1 MRAVPTV
8 RLSAI
13 YFVYFAWI
21 GAFGPYFSLYLQSIG
36 QTAVE
41 IGVLLSLMQFMRIFA
56 PNLWAGIADRRGRRA
71 SLLRIAFAASLA
83 VYCGVFVTQSFW
95 GLFITLALV
104 ALFTS
109 AAMPL
114 FETLVFAH
122 LEDDLGRYGAIRMWG
137 SVGFIAAVLA
147 VGAILDTQPVDTLLV
162 LQLPMLAASLLIAL
176 GLRDPGAIARQGAE
190 RSVWPMLR
198 RPEVAALFSAC
209 FLMSVAHG
217 PLYTFYS
224 IYLAGHGYSKSTIG
238 LLWSLGVVA
247 EIGVFLMAPR
257 IFTRWSNREV
267 LMFSFAC
274 AVVRFA
280 LIGWGVDYLV
290 LLAVAQVL
298 HAASFGSYH
307 AAALGLVNRW
317 FAGGQRSRGQAL
329 YLSLSFGAGGM
340 LGGMAA
346 GLAWDSAGPA
356 WTFSAA
362 SVCAAAGLLLV
373 AWRARST
380 SAGDRR

>member
-1 MRAVPTV
+1 MQRVPTL
-8 RLSAI
+8 RLSGI
-13 YFVYFAWI
+13 YFAYFAWV

-36 QTAVE
+36 QSAVE

-71 SLLRIAFAASLA
+71 ALLRLAFAASLIA
-83 VYCGVFVTQSFW
+83 YCGVFLTQSFW
-95 GLFITLALV
+95 GLFATLALL

-122 LEDDLGRYGAIRMWG
+122 LEDDIGRYGPIRMWG
-137 SVGFIAAVLA
+137 SIGFIVAVLA
-147 VGAILDTQPVDTLLV
+147 IGEILDRQPVDVLLP
-162 LQLPMLAASLLIAL
+162 LQLPLLAALPLIAL
-176 GLRDPGAIARQGAE
+176 GLRDPGSAAPQGAE
-190 RSVWPMLR
+190 RSVWPMLK
-198 RPEVAALFSAC
+198 RPEVAALLSAC

-224 IYLAGHGYSKSTIG
+224 IYLADHGYSKTVIG
-238 LLWSLGVVA
+238 WMWAIGVVA

-257 IFTRWSNREV
+257 IFSRWSNRQV
-267 LMFSFAC
+267 LIFSFGC
-274 AVVRFA
+274 ASIRFA
-280 LIGWGVDYLV
+280 VIGWGIDHFA
-290 LLAVAQVL
+290 LLAAAQVL

-307 AAALGLVNRW
+307 AAALGQVNRW
-317 FAGGQRSRGQAL
+317 FAGAQRSRGQAL

-340 LGGMAA
+340 LGGLAA

-362 SVCAAAGLLLV
+362 ALCAAAGLMLV
-373 AWRARST
+373 ARTIRN
-380 SAGDRR
+380 R